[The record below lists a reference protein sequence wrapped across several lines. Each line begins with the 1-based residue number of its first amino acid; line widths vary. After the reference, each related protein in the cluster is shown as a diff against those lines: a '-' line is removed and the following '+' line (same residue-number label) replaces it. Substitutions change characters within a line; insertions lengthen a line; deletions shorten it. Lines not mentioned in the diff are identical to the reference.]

1 MDSVK
6 PSEVAN
12 SFESYYKHELDR
24 EREDDENI
32 KFYDERENITRAQV
46 RTTREDIR
54 DLEARRTEYEASVRH
69 SRHLQ
74 RTETEFWTP
83 EDYEFHAKLVG

>member
-32 KFYDERENITRAQV
+32 KFYDERVVHGIAGSLEEILGEDIILENIMGFLKAINLFY
-46 RTTREDIR
+46 DI
-54 DLEARRTEYEASVRH
+54 
-69 SRHLQ
+69 
-74 RTETEFWTP
+74 
-83 EDYEFHAKLVG
+83 